1 MSLHNTNSYPQEE
14 GCLRFDVIR
23 EPGSNKFWFYEMYTD
38 EAALATH
45 KSTVHFQSWA
55 DFKASGGVLSQTVV
69 KGEGIFIGK

>member
-1 MSLHNTNSYPQEE
+1 
-14 GCLRFDVIR
+14 
-23 EPGSNKFWFYEMYTD
+23 MYTD